1 MKREQIFDNP
11 FIAFDNSLT
20 CYKMLDVIDEMK
32 HLIPKITILHV
43 YKPQKLY
50 VLLKDK
56 GNTIFNT
63 LKQRYPEI
71 TNPRIEVEIK

>member
-1 MKREQIFDNP
+1 
-11 FIAFDNSLT
+11 
-20 CYKMLDVIDEMK
+20 MK